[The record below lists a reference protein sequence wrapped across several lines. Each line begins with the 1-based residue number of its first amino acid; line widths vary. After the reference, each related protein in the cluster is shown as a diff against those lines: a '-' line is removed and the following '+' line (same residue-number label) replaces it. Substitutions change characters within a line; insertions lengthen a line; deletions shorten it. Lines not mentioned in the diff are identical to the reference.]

1 MDREEMSG
9 KSNFTRREWELKD
22 EMVDDTREERIHRV
36 QRARW
41 KEGGGEGGREEGRR
55 I

>member
-1 MDREEMSG
+1 M
-9 KSNFTRREWELKD
+9 KD
-22 EMVDDTREERIHRV
+22 EEVDNTREERIHRV

-41 KEGGGEGGREEGRR
+41 KERGREGGREGRRGRR